1 MKEFKFF
8 QNIDDEDEAFARLEE
23 AVEELTQTMDR
34 YIDSQN
40 QLQVEIERFL
50 YDLNARRDEGV

>member
-1 MKEFKFF
+1 MDTE
-8 QNIDDEDEAFARLEE
+8 DDAFARLED

-40 QLQVEIERFL
+40 QLQAEVERLL
-50 YDLNARRDEGV
+50 YNLNARHDEGL